1 MNAIQTEDKLKGIK
15 LLVMDV
21 DGTMTDSGVYYSRNG
36 EELKRFSIRDGM
48 GIELLHIGGI
58 DIGIIT
64 SETSQIVT
72 SRAAKLKI
80 NHVVL
85 GSRNKK
91 VSLSELSKKLSVP
104 LKQIAFIGDDVNDI
118 QAMKI
123 CGVSACPSD
132 SAEEVK
138 KVAVIQ
144 LTKPGGNG
152 AIRELAEILL
162 KSQDKSIT
170 LPDNW

>member
-1 MNAIQTEDKLKGIK
+1 MSANQTEDKLRGIK

-48 GIELLHIGGI
+48 GVELLHIGGI
-58 DIGIIT
+58 DVGIIT

-91 VSLSELSKKLSVP
+91 SSLSEMSQKLSIP
-104 LKQIAFIGDDVNDI
+104 LEQIAFIGDDVNDI
-118 QAMKI
+118 PAMKI
-123 CGVSACPSD
+123 CGISACPSD
-132 SAEEVK
+132 SVEEVK
-138 KVAVIQ
+138 KIAGIT
-144 LTKPGGNG
+144 LTKSGGNG
-152 AIRELAEILL
+152 AIREFTEILL
-162 KSQDKSIT
+162 ISQDKSIT